1 MEMRLISRTVCF
13 ILFLLLTVLLNV
25 KGRSLAHSSVE
36 LLVSDGI
43 NNVQE
48 NQSSILLLKGM
59 DSSSEEKCEQLYG
72 FLPCSS
78 NIFGHLFLIAVYEY
92 MLFHGE
98 GYLASGGEKIFRIL
112 GPGVFGASA
121 FQVLGAL
128 PESLILL
135 ASGLLNT
142 TEVAQESVST
152 GVGLLAGT
160 SILLLTLL
168 WGTCVIAGSI
178 QSSKPT
184 ISNTSSSRLLSWLT
198 EFGVTTDLE
207 TSYTARIMGLS
218 VIPFL
223 ILQVPKIFN
232 SNSGEHLTILTSLV
246 VSVVSLL
253 IYFFYQIFEPWI
265 QKRRLEYVKYD
276 EALLRI
282 LQLVQER
289 ALGRILTGEGA
300 PNINAIQRLFEE
312 IDKDGDDYISPSE
325 VRQLLLDIKSTGMNI
340 NKDSASE
347 ELIKVLDLND
357 DKKITK
363 EEFVYTF
370 TKWLEETKYAMDRR
384 YFTINSLKRFYQVFH
399 PFVESTR
406 EHEMKRN
413 LITEIV
419 SHLQSVA
426 LGNLIKEDGTPD
438 LLAIRRLFEEI
449 DRDEDNC
456 ISKDELKELMKKI
469 EIGKISWDVDE
480 AAEKIMEALDTSG
493 DQMID
498 EKEFTEGIVRWPIN
512 TSENVTPVSTRSQD
526 DNNRGTWEEVDKL
539 LKDEKTNAVDK
550 SSWAWFKAIMSMV
563 LGAAILSVLAEPLTQ
578 SVQNFSEDAGIP
590 SFFVSF
596 VLVPLATNARAA
608 TTAITTACRKKSI
621 TTSLTFSEIYGGVF
635 MNNVLGCS
643 VLLFLIYVRGLTWE
657 FSAEVLVVLITCAIM
672 CLAVSFRSDF
682 PLWTSFMAFL
692 LYPFSLLLVY
702 VFNDVLDYV

>member
-48 NQSSILLLKGM
+48 NQSSILALKGM

-142 TEVAQESVST
+142 REVAQESVST

-168 WGTCVIAGSI
+168 WGTCVIAG
-178 QSSKPT
+178 K
-184 ISNTSSSRLLSWLT
+184 
-198 EFGVTTDLE
+198 FGVTTDLE
-207 TSYTARIMGLS
+207 TSYTSRIMGLS

-300 PNINAIQRLFEE
+300 PNINAIQRLFRT
-312 IDKDGDDYISPSE
+312 IDENGDD
-325 VRQLLLDIKSTGMNI
+325 RL
-340 NKDSASE
+340 SASE
-347 ELIKVLDLND
+347 
-357 DKKITK
+357 
-363 EEFVYTF
+363 
-370 TKWLEETKYAMDRR
+370 
-384 YFTINSLKRFYQVFH
+384 LK
-399 PFVESTR
+399 
-406 EHEMKRN
+406 
-413 LITEIV
+413 
-419 SHLQSVA
+419 A
-426 LGNLIKEDGTPD
+426 LVIG
-438 LLAIRRLFEEI
+438 IRFEEI
-449 DRDEDNC
+449 DFDKDDAV
-456 ISKDELKELMKKI
+456 SKLMK
-469 EIGKISWDVDE
+469 DF
-480 AAEKIMEALDTSG
+480 DTSN
-493 DQMID
+493 DNYID
-498 EKEFTEGIVRWPIN
+498 ETEFSNGIQKWHDKAMRVGGGSPDPGPRTHKYLDNFHDKTKKAHALLRPQEPEEGQSDEGVKNPRW
-512 TSENVTPVSTRSQD
+512 TSFKASLMLLAGAVIAAAFADPL
-526 DNNRGTWEEVDKL
+526 VD
-539 LKDEKTNAVDK
+539 AVD
-550 SSWAWFKAIMSMV
+550 
-563 LGAAILSVLAEPLTQ
+563 
-578 SVQNFSEDAGIP
+578 NFSDATSIP
-590 SFFVSF
+590 TFFISFIA
-596 VLVPLATNARAA
+596 LPLATNSSEAVSAIIFASRKKV
-608 TTAITTACRKKSI
+608 TTA
-621 TTSLTFSEIYGGVF
+621 SLTFSELYGAVT
-635 MNNVLGCS
+635 MNNVLCLA
-643 VLLFLIYVRGLTWE
+643 VFLALVYFRELTWD
-657 FSAEVLVVLITCAIM
+657 FSAEVLVICIVCVVMGAF
-672 CLAVSFRSDF
+672 ASFRTTF
-682 PLWTSFMAFL
+682 PLWTSFLAFF
-692 LYPFSLLLVY
+692 LYPFSLVLVY
-702 VFNDVLDYV
+702 VLDYVLGWS

>member
-1 MEMRLISRTVCF
+1 MEMRLISKTVCF

-48 NQSSILLLKGM
+48 NQSSILPLKGM

-142 TEVAQESVST
+142 REVAQESVST

-363 EEFVYTF
+363 EEFVYTL

-384 YFTINSLKRFYQVFH
+384 YFTINSLKRFYQVF
-399 PFVESTR
+399 T
-406 EHEMKRN
+406 
-413 LITEIV
+413 
-419 SHLQSVA
+419 
-426 LGNLIKEDGTPD
+426 
-438 LLAIRRLFEEI
+438 
-449 DRDEDNC
+449 
-456 ISKDELKELMKKI
+456 
-469 EIGKISWDVDE
+469 
-480 AAEKIMEALDTSG
+480 
-493 DQMID
+493 
-498 EKEFTEGIVRWPIN
+498 
-512 TSENVTPVSTRSQD
+512 
-526 DNNRGTWEEVDKL
+526 
-539 LKDEKTNAVDK
+539 
-550 SSWAWFKAIMSMV
+550 
-563 LGAAILSVLAEPLTQ
+563 
-578 SVQNFSEDAGIP
+578 
-590 SFFVSF
+590 
-596 VLVPLATNARAA
+596 ARV
-608 TTAITTACRKKSI
+608 K
-621 TTSLTFSEIYGGVF
+621 
-635 MNNVLGCS
+635 
-643 VLLFLIYVRGLTWE
+643 
-657 FSAEVLVVLITCAIM
+657 
-672 CLAVSFRSDF
+672 
-682 PLWTSFMAFL
+682 
-692 LYPFSLLLVY
+692 
-702 VFNDVLDYV
+702 

>member
-1 MEMRLISRTVCF
+1 MEMRLISKTVCF
-13 ILFLLLTVLLNV
+13 ILFLLLTVRINV

-43 NNVQE
+43 NDVQE

-142 TEVAQESVST
+142 REVAQEYVST

-160 SILLLTLL
+160 SILLLTML
-168 WGTCVIAGSI
+168 WGTCVIAGSV

-184 ISNTSSSRLLSWLT
+184 ISNTSSSRLLSWFT

-218 VIPFL
+218 VLPFL
-223 ILQVPKIFN
+223 ILQIPKIFN
-232 SNSGEHLTILTSLV
+232 SNSGEYLTILISLV
-246 VSVVSLL
+246 VSVASLL

-289 ALGRILTGEGA
+289 ALGSILTGEGA

-312 IDKDGDDYISPSE
+312 IDEDGDDCISPSE
-325 VRQLLLDIKSTGMNI
+325 VRKLLLDIKSTGMNI
-340 NKDSASE
+340 DKDNASE

-363 EEFVYTF
+363 EEFVHTF
-370 TKWLEETKYAMDRR
+370 TKWLEETKYAMEKR
-384 YFTINSLKRFYQVFH
+384 YFTINSLKRTYQVFH
-399 PFVESTR
+399 PFVESKR
-406 EHEMKRN
+406 KEREMKRN
-413 LITEIV
+413 LMSEIV

-438 LLAIRRLFEEI
+438 SPTIRRLFEEI
-449 DRDEDNC
+449 DRDADNC

-498 EKEFTEGIVRWPIN
+498 EKEFAEGIVSWLIN
-512 TSENVTPVSTRSQD
+512 TSENVTPVSSRSQD
-526 DNNRGTWEEVDKL
+526 DNNR
-539 LKDEKTNAVDK
+539 
-550 SSWAWFKAIMSMV
+550 
-563 LGAAILSVLAEPLTQ
+563 
-578 SVQNFSEDAGIP
+578 NFSEDAGIP

-608 TTAITTACRKKSI
+608 TSAITTACRKKSI

-643 VLLFLIYVRGLTWE
+643 VLLFLVYARGLTWE

-672 CLAVSFRSDF
+672 SLVVSFHSDF

-692 LYPFSLLLVY
+692 LYPFSLLLAY